1 MKERHVFSFSNFR
14 GLDREHKPLMV
25 HPSRATNG
33 INFQIDS
40 GALKTRPAVKFKRAP
55 IFSLDEDDFII
66 DWYDFRGIY
75 VYVTKKHIYIE
86 NAKKQEYFNETT
98 KSSKFIHP
106 NFPTFNFS
114 GFTPVFQEEKEV
126 LFIFGLDGNI
136 FIFSV
141 LSDGKYV
148 LYELRNKPSNPY
160 KPYSDEQESFYT
172 EYENLPIPYEP
183 TIFIGENRFEDVNL
197 LSKVTKY
204 RLFASTKDFDDGGRI
219 LYRLPTHYDPKKHGE
234 YREEVTIYK
243 NKFSDFTV
251 VPVFL
256 GRQGEDFEEDFEEFD
271 PPATFYNDD
280 TPFEIQNVFTP
291 ANDFEYRKD
300 GTDITPI
307 SEILGLDKNTFF
319 NFKEKNLNMNVFELL
334 INIIRSEGQEFD
346 ENKIVVFKL
355 PVRYKA
361 VYRDANNNYIIESSM
376 KQSDF
381 LIYVL
386 LQKYSGFLEDPDVYT
401 SSMKVTDL
409 SSEDYPDY
417 PAVPETID
425 ENNIVDLPGSPFKVL
440 SFSQLDFQASAML
453 YLWQNRENFTSG
465 ERIQVN
471 ARFYEE
477 YEFYHPDNI
486 EIGWR
491 TIDDHLEDFVSE
503 EKPVDPFDTSTFP
516 DYPSGP
522 GVYPTTVIELSSPI
536 ETIDINFHGDTDTTR
551 EIEKAIYRYFLSN
564 KDEFPGDSGKALFK
578 IRVFER
584 NWDGQ
589 GGYFD
594 RGVSAVIPVD
604 YEKARFEKYQN
615 RYSASCLISFQVEA
629 IEPGIYE
636 FRFNEVD
643 HVFELRIKDCYF
655 DYNNEPSIE
664 VKITFDKNPEYE
676 LVSKC
681 RFGITF
687 GSENRLFLAGHPEY
701 PNIDRYNVSNDLLS
715 DMVGNQSYELSY
727 FPSRNRRVVGGPGAI
742 NGYVVATDTH
752 LYITKED
759 YPNDQKLFV
768 RERILDE
775 NGVVGYKEYKTSVG
789 KTPLNHRCIVRF
801 FNDILMLTK
810 DGLYGIEISG
820 NILANERLIKPRSL
834 LIDKDLSEKIKKYD
848 KHKIYIAENNQLLYI
863 FIGKTV
869 FVADVKYVFVDEHDP
884 YEFKTYEMVEWEL
897 PFEARYAKFLS
908 DDFFMLDDNGKIF
921 YHFEEDSNDDLA
933 LKLSY
938 SVSLFDDFAFLATQ
952 ETDEF
957 IDKNKIIRFIFSE
970 IYGSFAKEGADFVIV
985 DGVVYINNPI
995 AFADLNDGDTIYF
1008 QSSNDEN
1015 DEPVPEPVPFVVA
1028 GFEASDRWSF
1038 SLIGDADAAEYKT
1051 DYIYKDFSNKP
1062 LYLSS
1067 VACDYKIGEDYF
1079 RVCILEPHYISEFI
1093 TVEKEEGETYKE
1105 YAERLAD
1112 YATHYFFGNSGMQD
1126 FMIIAEK
1133 PIQFVWVSCIT
1144 DFNNNLWEKTMFMA
1158 NIYATKQTKENNLYL
1173 GCRTMRRLKALD
1185 EVIPLPNNFD
1195 FGELDFNMF
1204 TFSTFPEFGM
1214 SIRMKENNFLY
1225 IQFMVKGDGRI
1236 HLNALE
1242 IIYKLNRRLKTI
1254 G

>member
-1 MKERHVFSFSNFR
+1 M
-14 GLDREHKPLMV
+14 
-25 HPSRATNG
+25 
-33 INFQIDS
+33 
-40 GALKTRPAVKFKRAP
+40 
-55 IFSLDEDDFII
+55 
-66 DWYDFRGIY
+66 
-75 VYVTKKHIYIE
+75 
-86 NAKKQEYFNETT
+86 
-98 KSSKFIHP
+98 
-106 NFPTFNFS
+106 
-114 GFTPVFQEEKEV
+114 

-160 KPYSDEQESFYT
+160 KPYFDEQEPFYT

-219 LYRLPTHYDPKKHGE
+219 LYRLPTHYDPEKHGE
-234 YREEVTIYK
+234 YNEEVTIYK

-256 GRQGEDFEEDFEEFD
+256 GRQGENFEEDFDEFD
-271 PPATFYNDD
+271 PPATLYNED

-300 GTDITPI
+300 GADITPI

-334 INIIRSEGQEFD
+334 INIIRGEGQEFD

-386 LQKYSGFLEDPDVYT
+386 LKKYSGFLEDPVVYT
-401 SSMKVTDL
+401 SLPMKVTDL

-425 ENNIVDLPGSPFKVL
+425 ENNIVDLPGSPFKV
-440 SFSQLDFQASAML
+440 SFFSRLDFQSSAML
-453 YLWQNRENFTSG
+453 YLWQNKENFTSG
-465 ERIQVN
+465 QRIRVN

-477 YEFYHPDNI
+477 YEIPHPDNI
-486 EIGWR
+486 LIHWM

-503 EKPVDPFDTSTFP
+503 EKPVDLFDIDTFP
-516 DYPSGP
+516 DYPSGQ
-522 GVYPTTVIELSSPI
+522 GVYYPTVIELSPPI
-536 ETIDINFHGDTDTTR
+536 ETIDIDFHGDTDTTR
-551 EIEKAIYRYFLSN
+551 EIEEAISRYFLSN
-564 KDEFPGDSGKALFK
+564 KDDFPGDSGKALFK

-584 NWDGQ
+584 NPDGR
-589 GGYFD
+589 GAYFP

-604 YEKARFEKYQN
+604 YEKARLEKYQN
-615 RYSASCLISFQVEA
+615 RHSASCLISFQVEA
-629 IEPGIYE
+629 IEPGMYE
-636 FRFNEVD
+636 FRFNEED
-643 HVFELRIKDCYF
+643 HVFELRIKDYYF

-664 VKITFDKNPEYE
+664 VKVTFDKNPEYE

-820 NILANERLIKPRSL
+820 NILVNERLIKPRSL

-869 FVADVKYVFVDEHDP
+869 FVADVEYVFVDEHDP

-897 PFEARYAKFLS
+897 PFETRYAKFLS
-908 DDFFMLDDNGKIF
+908 DGFFMLADNGKIF

-933 LKLSY
+933 LKLFH
-938 SVSLFDDFAFLATQ
+938 SVSLFDGFAFLATQ

-957 IDKNKIIRFIFSE
+957 IDKNKTIRFIFSE
-970 IYGSFAKEGADFVIV
+970 IYGSFAKEGSDFVIE

-1038 SLIGDADAAEYKT
+1038 SLIGNADAAEYKT
-1051 DYIYKDFSNKP
+1051 DYIYKDFLIN
-1062 LYLSS
+1062 L
-1067 VACDYKIGEDYF
+1067 
-1079 RVCILEPHYISEFI
+1079 CIY
-1093 TVEKEEGETYKE
+1093 
-1105 YAERLAD
+1105 RLFA
-1112 YATHYFFGNSGMQD
+1112 
-1126 FMIIAEK
+1126 IIK
-1133 PIQFVWVSCIT
+1133 
-1144 DFNNNLWEKTMFMA
+1144 
-1158 NIYATKQTKENNLYL
+1158 
-1173 GCRTMRRLKALD
+1173 
-1185 EVIPLPNNFD
+1185 
-1195 FGELDFNMF
+1195 
-1204 TFSTFPEFGM
+1204 
-1214 SIRMKENNFLY
+1214 
-1225 IQFMVKGDGRI
+1225 
-1236 HLNALE
+1236 
-1242 IIYKLNRRLKTI
+1242 
-1254 G
+1254 

>member
-1 MKERHVFSFSNFR
+1 MSMKERHVFSFSNFR

-40 GALKTRPAVKFKRAP
+40 GVLKTRPAVKFKRAP

-106 NFPTFNFS
+106 EFPTFNFS

-148 LYELRNKPSNPY
+148 LYELRNKPYNPY
-160 KPYSDEQESFYT
+160 SVEQEPFYT

-219 LYRLPTHYDPKKHGE
+219 LYRLPTHYDPEKHGE

-256 GRQGEDFEEDFEEFD
+256 GREGEDFEEFD
-271 PPATFYNDD
+271 PSATFYNND

-300 GTDITPI
+300 GEDITPI

-334 INIIRSEGQEFD
+334 INIIRSKGQEFD

-386 LQKYSGFLEDPDVYT
+386 LKKYSGFLENPDVYT
-401 SSMKVTDL
+401 SLPMKVTDL
-409 SSEDYPDY
+409 SSEDYPEY

-425 ENNIVDLPGSPFKVL
+425 EDNIVDLPGSPFKV
-440 SFSQLDFQASAML
+440 SFFSRLDFQASAML
-453 YLWQNRENFTSG
+453 YLWQNKEDFTSG
-465 ERIQVN
+465 QRVRVN

-477 YEFYHPDNI
+477 YEIPHPDNI
-486 EIGWR
+486 RINWMS
-491 TIDDHLEDFVSE
+491 IDDHLEDFVSE
-503 EKPVDPFDTSTFP
+503 EKYVDPFDIDTFP
-516 DYPSGP
+516 DYPSVP
-522 GVYPTTVIELSSPI
+522 GVYSPVIELSPLI

-551 EIEKAIYRYFLSN
+551 EIEEAIYRYFLSN
-564 KDEFPGDSGKALFK
+564 KDEFPEDSGKALFK

-584 NWDGQ
+584 NPDGR
-589 GGYFD
+589 GEDFP
-594 RGVSAVIPVD
+594 RGVSAVIPVN
-604 YEKARFEKYQN
+604 YEKARLEKYQN

-629 IEPGIYE
+629 IEPGMYE

-643 HVFELRIKDCYF
+643 HVFELRIKDYYF

-752 LYITKED
+752 LYVTKED

-820 NILANERLIKPRSL
+820 NILVNERLIKPRSL

-863 FIGKTV
+863 FIGETV

-897 PFEARYAKFLS
+897 PFETRYAKFLS

-933 LKLSY
+933 LKLFQ
-938 SVSLFDDFAFLATQ
+938 SVSLFYDFAFLATQ

-970 IYGSFAKEGADFVIV
+970 IYGSFAKEGTDFVIKG
-985 DGVVYINNPI
+985 GVVYINNPI

-1008 QSSNDEN
+1008 QSPNG
-1015 DEPVPEPVPFVVA
+1015 EPVPFVVA

-1038 SLIGDADAAEYKT
+1038 SLIGDDAAEYKT

-1062 LYLSS
+1062 LYLLA
-1067 VACDYKIGEDYF
+1067 ACDYKIDEDYF

-1093 TVEKEEGETYKE
+1093 TVEKEEGETYEE
-1105 YAERLAD
+1105 YAERLLPITD
-1112 YATHYFFGNSGMQD
+1112 DATHYFFGNSGMQD
-1126 FMIIAEK
+1126 FIIIAEK

-1158 NIYATKQTKENNLYL
+1158 NIYATKQAKENNLYL

-1204 TFSTFPEFGM
+1204 AFSTFPEFGM

-1225 IQFMVKGDGRI
+1225 IQFMVKGEGRI
-1236 HLNALE
+1236 QLNALE

>member
-1 MKERHVFSFSNFR
+1 
-14 GLDREHKPLMV
+14 
-25 HPSRATNG
+25 
-33 INFQIDS
+33 
-40 GALKTRPAVKFKRAP
+40 
-55 IFSLDEDDFII
+55 
-66 DWYDFRGIY
+66 
-75 VYVTKKHIYIE
+75 
-86 NAKKQEYFNETT
+86 
-98 KSSKFIHP
+98 
-106 NFPTFNFS
+106 
-114 GFTPVFQEEKEV
+114 
-126 LFIFGLDGNI
+126 
-136 FIFSV
+136 
-141 LSDGKYV
+141 
-148 LYELRNKPSNPY
+148 
-160 KPYSDEQESFYT
+160 
-172 EYENLPIPYEP
+172 
-183 TIFIGENRFEDVNL
+183 
-197 LSKVTKY
+197 
-204 RLFASTKDFDDGGRI
+204 
-219 LYRLPTHYDPKKHGE
+219 
-234 YREEVTIYK
+234 
-243 NKFSDFTV
+243 
-251 VPVFL
+251 
-256 GRQGEDFEEDFEEFD
+256 
-271 PPATFYNDD
+271 
-280 TPFEIQNVFTP
+280 
-291 ANDFEYRKD
+291 
-300 GTDITPI
+300 
-307 SEILGLDKNTFF
+307 
-319 NFKEKNLNMNVFELL
+319 MNVFELL
-334 INIIRSEGQEFD
+334 INIIRGEGQKFD

-386 LQKYSGFLEDPDVYT
+386 LKKYSGFLENPVVYT
-401 SSMKVTDL
+401 SSPMKVTDL
-409 SSEDYPDY
+409 SSEDYPEY
-417 PAVPETID
+417 PAVSETYD
-425 ENNIVDLPGSPFKVL
+425 KDNIVDLPGSPFKVPF
-440 SFSQLDFQASAML
+440 FSRLDFQSSAML
-453 YLWQNRENFTSG
+453 YLWQNKEDFTPG
-465 ERIQVN
+465 QRIRVN

-477 YEFYHPDNI
+477 YEIPHPNNI
-486 EIGWR
+486 L
-491 TIDDHLEDFVSE
+491 IDWMYINDYLDDFVSE
-503 EKPVDPFDTSTFP
+503 EEEVDPFDTGTFP
-516 DYPSGP
+516 DYPSGL
-522 GVYPTTVIELSSPI
+522 GVYPTVIELSPPI
-536 ETIDINFHGDTDTTR
+536 ETFNIDFHGDTDTTR
-551 EIEKAIYRYFLSN
+551 GIEEAIYGYFLSN
-564 KDEFPGDSGKALFK
+564 TDEFPEDSGNALFK

-584 NWDGQ
+584 NPDGQ
-589 GGYFD
+589 GGYFP
-594 RGVSAVIPVD
+594 RGVSAVIPVY
-604 YEKARFEKYQN
+604 YEKAWLEKYQN

-629 IEPGIYE
+629 IEPGMYE
-636 FRFNEVD
+636 FRFNEED
-643 HVFELRIKDCYF
+643 HVFELRIKDYYF

-664 VKITFDKNPEYE
+664 VKITFEKNPEYE

-727 FPSRNRRVVGGPGAI
+727 FPSRNRRIVGGPGAI

-820 NILANERLIKPRSL
+820 NILVNERLIKPRSL

-848 KHKIYIAENNQLLYI
+848 NHKIYIAENNQLLYI

-897 PFEARYAKFLS
+897 PFETRYAKFLS
-908 DDFFMLDDNGKIF
+908 DDFFMLADNGKIF

-933 LKLSY
+933 LKLFH
-938 SVSLFDDFAFLATQ
+938 SVSLFDGFAFLATQ

-970 IYGSFAKEGADFVIV
+970 IYGSFAKKDSDFVIE

-1008 QSSNDEN
+1008 QSQNG
-1015 DEPVPEPVPFVVA
+1015 EPVPFVVA
-1028 GFEASDRWSF
+1028 GFEASDRWNF
-1038 SLIGDADAAEYKT
+1038 SLIGDAAEYET

-1105 YAERLAD
+1105 YAERIAD
-1112 YATHYFFGNSGMQD
+1112 DATHYFFGNSGMQD

-1204 TFSTFPEFGM
+1204 AFSTFPEFGM

-1225 IQFMVKGDGRI
+1225 IQFMVKGEGRI
-1236 HLNALE
+1236 QLNALE